1 MSQSEL
7 LIRVTQKLD
16 QLEISYMLTGS
27 VVSSLQG
34 EPRSTHDIDI
44 VISLD
49 SSKVEPLIQAFPS
62 SEYYIERTA
71 IQQAIQNRG
80 MFNLI
85 DFQTGD
91 KVDFWLLSSEP
102 FYQSSFSR
110 RYREKLLDSSIPVS
124 RPEDTILSK
133 LRWAKL
139 CGGSEKQF
147 HDALRIYEVQYQNL
161 DWEYLENWAKK
172 LEVQSDWER
181 IKANAEIP

>member
-1 MSQSEL
+1 
-7 LIRVTQKLD
+7 
-16 QLEISYMLTGS
+16 MLTGS

-44 VISLD
+44 VISLAQT
-49 SSKVEPLIQAFPS
+49 KIEPFLQAFPA
-62 SEYYIERTA
+62 SEYYVERTA
-71 IQQAIQNRG
+71 IQQAIQNQG

-91 KVDFWLLSSEP
+91 KVDFWMLSPEP
-102 FYQSSFSR
+102 FFRSSFSR
-110 RYREKLLDSSIPVS
+110 RYRENLLDISIPVS

-139 CGGSEKQF
+139 CGGSEKQY
-147 HDALRIYEVQYQNL
+147 HDALRIFEVQYQNL
-161 DWEYLENWAKK
+161 DLEYLEDWAKK

-181 IKANAEIP
+181 IKSEAEIP

>member
-1 MSQSEL
+1 M
-7 LIRVTQKLD
+7 TQKLD
-16 QLEISYMLTGS
+16 QLEIPYMLTGS

-49 SSKVEPLIQAFPS
+49 SAKIEPFLQAFPA
-62 SEYYIERTA
+62 SEYYVERTA
-71 IQQAIQNRG
+71 IQQAIQNQG

-91 KVDFWLLSSEP
+91 KVDFWMLSSEP

-110 RYREKLLDSSIPVS
+110 RYRENLLDISIPVS
-124 RPEDTILSK
+124 RPEDTILAK

-139 CGGSEKQF
+139 CGGSEKQY
-147 HDALRIYEVQYQNL
+147 HDALRIYEVQYRNL
-161 DWEYLENWAKK
+161 DVEYLEDWARK

-181 IKANAEIP
+181 IKSEAEIP

>member
-7 LIRVTQKLD
+7 LKRVSQKLD
-16 QLEISYMLTGS
+16 QLKIPYMLTGS

-44 VISLD
+44 VISLGSAD
-49 SSKVEPLIQAFPS
+49 VESFIQAFPS
-62 SEYYIERTA
+62 VEYYVERTA
-71 IQQAIQNRG
+71 IQQAIQTQG

-91 KVDFWLLSSEP
+91 KVDFWLLSSDP

-110 RYREKLLDSSIPVS
+110 RYREQLLDSSIPVS

-133 LRWAKL
+133 LHWAKL

-161 DWEYLENWAKK
+161 DLEYLDDWVKK

-181 IKANAEIP
+181 IKKEAEIP